1 MRGVE
6 HPLPTIQE
14 VIDAT
19 IKAGRLTNQAIQCI
33 GIAVNTEALDEAAAR
48 AVLAATGKAH
58 GLACVDPI
66 HAGVAPL
73 VDALEQRF
81 PV

>member
-1 MRGVE
+1 
-6 HPLPTIQE
+6 
-14 VIDAT
+14 
-19 IKAGRLTNQAIQCI
+19 
-33 GIAVNTEALDEAAAR
+33 VNTEALDEAAAR

-66 HAGVAPL
+66 RTGVAPL

>member
-1 MRGVE
+1 MDVVALARAPHHEERPVAE
-6 HPLPTIQE
+6 LEVMTRSIALPP
-14 VIDAT
+14 
-19 IKAGRLTNQAIQCI
+19 RLD
-33 GIAVNTEALDEAAAR
+33 DEAAAR

-66 HAGVAPL
+66 RTGVAPL